1 MQSEPYALPNCITS
15 QKQNR
20 DSTSSFELRHL
31 ELRSMKQQCKLCDQK
46 LAYGYAKASRH
57 QCNAII
63 AYRLSISGRHAL
75 HRSPSGDNLRVVG
88 KHHYFDLIIVIE
100 FCDATITERNSC
112 YIQEHTVDSEVDGTE
127 SERGGFMGFQSVYSA
142 RPRSM
147 GIVSYTPTHMSTCHI

>member
-100 FCDATITERNSC
+100 FCDATITERNSWHSA
-112 YIQEHTVDSEVDGTE
+112 IEHVWC
-127 SERGGFMGFQSVYSA
+127 
-142 RPRSM
+142 
-147 GIVSYTPTHMSTCHI
+147 TPQRKAALQVCIIIILLMNE